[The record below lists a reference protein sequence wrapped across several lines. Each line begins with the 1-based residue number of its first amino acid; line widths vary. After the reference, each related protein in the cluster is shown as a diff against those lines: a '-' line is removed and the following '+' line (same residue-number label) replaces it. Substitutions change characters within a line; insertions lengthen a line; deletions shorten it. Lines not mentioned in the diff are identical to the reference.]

1 MRHEMRIEGENFR
14 LRPVTIEDAAF
25 IIELR
30 TNPERS
36 RLIHPISPSV
46 SDQEC
51 WLEQYFERSGDYYFI
66 IEHNNTARPEG
77 TIGIYDLDTTRMCA
91 EWGRWI
97 VRPGSIAAIE
107 SAVLIYKVAF
117 TLLDLEMVYCRTP
130 AENARVVLFHK
141 IFGLTSAVK
150 LPAHFKLNGIA
161 YDAIEQRMTR
171 EVWQKS
177 QAAWEAK
184 ASWVAKLCE

>member
-1 MRHEMRIEGENFR
+1 MHHEMSIEGENFR

-30 TNPERS
+30 TNPERA
-36 RLIHPISPSV
+36 RFIHPISSSV
-46 SDQEC
+46 SDQAR

-66 IEHNNTARPEG
+66 IEHSKTARPEG
-77 TIGIYDLDTTRMCA
+77 TIGIYELDATRMCA

-97 VRPGSIAAIE
+97 VRPGSLAAIE

-117 TLLDLEMVYCRTP
+117 TLLDLEMVYCRTVT
-130 AENARVVLFHK
+130 ENAKVVLFHK
-141 IFGLTSAVK
+141 IFGLTSAAK
-150 LPAHFKLNGIA
+150 LPVHFQLNGIA

-171 EVWQKS
+171 EVWQKR